1 MNILTLIYTRSILFV
16 QVLLVMTFV
25 IFEELVWDVFAKPVY
40 EYISKLEILKSLQ
53 KKLEHTNRY
62 LILVIFVLLF
72 ATVEAAGVYA
82 GVLLLQGNVLPAV
95 VLYISKIPIAA
106 FTFWLFGVTKDKLLS
121 FDWFRWLYNK
131 IISAFEWVK
140 HTRIYQD
147 VKISI
152 SHIKSKIKLYKTKLS
167 SGESKILRRYKGL
180 YKRLKQRF
188 KAN

>member
-1 MNILTLIYTRSILFV
+1 MAAITKPLTATEIKA
-16 QVLLVMTFV
+16 
-25 IFEELVWDVFAKPVY
+25 AKPKEK
-40 EYISKLEILKSLQ
+40 EYKLFDGGGLFLSVPKSGR
-53 KKLEHTNRY
+53 KRWRIKYRFNGKE
-62 LILVIFVLLF
+62 
-72 ATVEAAGVYA
+72 
-82 GVLLLQGNVLPAV
+82 
-95 VLYISKIPIAA
+95 
-106 FTFWLFGVTKDKLLS
+106 KLLS